1 VIEDRTAAELDA
13 GLELPAD
20 VAQATRDEAEHHGF
34 IGRHPRYAVIE
45 VEILP
50 RIPIA
55 QEGPH
60 LEVRRIG
67 LTHRVQRRQCII
79 GPTLQ
84 SRTIGAD
91 LTHQLGN
98 DDSQAV
104 SHGGWSCCPRV
115 LLFWVLV
122 ANLVGPAIAGAAPVE
137 TGRDVPGGPEVAPGR
152 ELRHTPTLAAVR
164 TDKPPEVDGRLDDA
178 AWQAASVETSF
189 TQNFPDEGKPP
200 TERTELRV
208 LYDDDAIYIAI
219 RCFDSHPKEIV
230 GRLTRR
236 DRDIDGDKVMVE
248 ISSKN
253 DKASAYHFQVNPAG
267 VQVDG
272 IRFNDTELG
281 TDWDGLWYSATSR
294 DAQGWTAELKIPL
307 VTLRYSG
314 SVSSF
319 GFQVRRYL
327 QRRAEID
334 EWTSVPRTAKGEVS
348 YYGTLG
354 GITGLHAKRLV
365 ELLAYA
371 SGKSTFRSGQAA
383 FDGSAAAGN
392 MGADLKLGVTPA
404 LTLDATINPDFGT
417 VETDQ
422 VVLNLSTVETYLP
435 EKRPFFLEGA
445 DIFATKFNLFYTRR
459 VGAHPAD
466 PTLGPGAELRE
477 PLPDGRIWGAAKL
490 TGLVGDRLSVGVLD
504 AITSREDATVART
517 SGATPEKLLVEPLS
531 NFGVLRVRRDFG
543 TNSSVGVLGTAVNR
557 SEPAGAAAP
566 QTGDL
571 CPVPYS
577 TTFTSLTAPPPSKGR
592 CSNDAYTAGLD
603 TVLRTS
609 DGEWGASGQVVGSL
623 IENGPTRLI
632 PDGTQIGSGTRG
644 WGVISEAGRYGG
656 ENWLFKVGYTSS
668 SPSLQINDAGF
679 QDQANFQEGYASLM
693 WRTTKPAGPFLSTAI
708 ELWLAQRRDWSLQD
722 SFGIDPHLDVT
733 LQLSNFW
740 TVFALVSPYYAEWV
754 ENRETQD
761 GARTQR
767 NGGSYW
773 AFSMKT
779 DPNKPVVLELTG
791 TLDKR
796 LRGWALR
803 STGKLSLRPIPA
815 LELDLIPSFNWTYG
829 APRWISTEQNMD
841 GSRTYFFSDLDSKS
855 FDVILRGTYA
865 FTRTLSLQAYLQPFV
880 ASGHFSRVTS
890 STVSGN
896 APLLT
901 LASFVDTTLPG
912 GTNPDFRDGAIN
924 LNVFV
929 RWEYLPLSALWLV
942 YTHEQQQ
949 TAYDPMDG
957 PGRIRFDRFAGGPTT
972 DVLLLKLS
980 YLWF

>member
-1 VIEDRTAAELDA
+1 VSAGESSRCVRALIFGALAA
-13 GLELPAD
+13 
-20 VAQATRDEAEHHGF
+20 
-34 IGRHPRYAVIE
+34 
-45 VEILP
+45 
-50 RIPIA
+50 
-55 QEGPH
+55 
-60 LEVRRIG
+60 
-67 LTHRVQRRQCII
+67 
-79 GPTLQ
+79 
-84 SRTIGAD
+84 
-91 LTHQLGN
+91 N
-98 DDSQAV
+98 
-104 SHGGWSCCPRV
+104 V
-115 LLFWVLV
+115 L
-122 ANLVGPAIAGAAPVE
+122 APAIAGAGPAE
-137 TGRDVPGGPEVAPGR
+137 PGHDSPDRPEVVRVGEP
-152 ELRHTPTLAAVR
+152 RHTPTLTAIR
-164 TDKPPEVDGRLDDA
+164 TDRPPAIDGRLDDPS
-178 AWQAASVETSF
+178 WQAATVETNF
-189 TQNFPDEGKPP
+189 VQNFPDEGKPP

-208 LYDDDAIYIAI
+208 LYDDDALYVAL
-219 RCFDSHPKEIV
+219 RCFDSHPGEIV

-253 DKASAYHFQVNPAG
+253 DRVSAYHFQVNPAG

-272 IRFNDTELG
+272 IRFNDTDLG
-281 TDWDGLWYSATSR
+281 TEWDGLWYSATSR

-314 SVSSF
+314 GVASF

-327 QRRAEID
+327 QRRAETD
-334 EWTSVPRTAKGEVS
+334 EWTPVPRTAKGEVS

-354 GITGLHAKRLV
+354 GITGLNARRLIEV
-365 ELLAYA
+365 LGYA
-371 SGKSTFRSGQAA
+371 SGKSTFRSRQAA

-392 MGADLKLGVTPA
+392 VGADLKLGVTPA

-445 DIFATKFNLFYTRR
+445 DLFTTRFNLFYTRR

-466 PTLGPGAELRE
+466 PTLGPAAELRE

-504 AITSREDATVART
+504 AVTSREDALVSRMP
-517 SGATPEKLLVEPLS
+517 GATPEKLLVEPLS
-531 NFGVLRVRRDFG
+531 NFGVLRVRQDFG
-543 TNSSVGVLGTAVNR
+543 TNSSVGVLATAVNR
-557 SEPAGAAAP
+557 AEPAGAAAP
-566 QTGDL
+566 QAGDL

-592 CSNDAYTAGLD
+592 CTNDAYTTGLD

-623 IENGPTRLI
+623 VENGPTRLI
-632 PDGTQIGSGTRG
+632 PDGTEIGSGTRG

-656 ENWLFKVGYTSS
+656 EHWLFKVGYSNS

-679 QDQANFQEGYASLM
+679 QDQANFQEGYASVI
-693 WRTTKPAGPFLSTAI
+693 WRTTKPAGPFLATSI
-708 ELWLAQRRDWSLQD
+708 EGWFLQRRDWSLQD

-740 TVFALVSPYYAEWV
+740 TVYALASPYYAKWV

-761 GARTQR
+761 GTRTQR

-773 AFSMKT
+773 MFNMKT
-779 DPNKPVVLELTG
+779 DPNKPVVLELAG

-796 LRGWALR
+796 LRGRAWHTTA
-803 STGKLSLRPIPA
+803 TLSLRPIPA
-815 LELDLIPSFNWTYG
+815 LELDLIPTFNWTYG
-829 APRWISTEQNMD
+829 APRWVTTEENMD
-841 GSRTYFFSDLDSKS
+841 GSRTYFFGDLDSKS

-880 ASGHFSRVTS
+880 ASGHYSRATS
-890 STVSGN
+890 SRTSGSK
-896 APLLT
+896 PLLT
-901 LASFVDTTLPG
+901 LDSFVDTTLPG
-912 GTNPDFRDGAIN
+912 GINPDFRDGAIN
-924 LNVFV
+924 LNLFV

-942 YTHEQQQ
+942 YTHNQQQ
-949 TAYDPMDG
+949 STYDAMEG
-957 PGRIRFDRFAGGPTT
+957 PGRLRFDRFSGGPTT